1 MGMIRLPFWRFFTA
15 NLAGKITL
23 SVFVAYASRAYFS
36 EVSTFFGGEST
47 LALIAAISVTV
58 ILSWVLLR
66 ADWILAARVT
76 KARGLAGL
84 IRSFPAILRKKKEE
98 SRQE

>member
-1 MGMIRLPFWRFFTA
+1 M
-15 NLAGKITL
+15 
-23 SVFVAYASRAYFS
+23 
-36 EVSTFFGGEST
+36 
-47 LALIAAISVTV
+47 ALIAAISVTV